1 MWGEITEEIMER
13 CGDLSGDDEVMEMGV
28 DTLEDMV
35 R

>member
-1 MWGEITEEIMER
+1 LRGEISKEIMEI

-28 DTLEDMV
+28 ETLEDMA